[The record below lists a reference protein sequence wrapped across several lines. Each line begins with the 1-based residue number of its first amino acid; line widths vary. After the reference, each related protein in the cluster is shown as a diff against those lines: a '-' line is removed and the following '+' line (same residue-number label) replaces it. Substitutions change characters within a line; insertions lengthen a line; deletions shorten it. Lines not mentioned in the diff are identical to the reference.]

1 MSDREQRIRVVID
14 DREDRSGLPHILRSL
29 KDVDVSVRRLS
40 LGDYEVDGRFLFERK
55 TLLDFVVSIRDG
67 RLFQQAARLA
77 ASDKRCALI
86 LEGRGRDLAESG
98 MRREAVQGALMS
110 VSLFFGIPV
119 FRSLEPE
126 ESARLLCYAARQG
139 CRFATGALPR
149 RGRRP
154 KGKRRRQL
162 AILQELPGV
171 GPSRAAQLLE
181 VFGNVEGVM
190 TAGLED
196 LSSVSGIGKKTAE
209 SIRWVMKEPG
219 VKYPSQEDDLLF

>member
-1 MSDREQRIRVVID
+1 MPDRAQRIRVVID
-14 DREDRSGLPHILRSL
+14 DRESRSGLLHILRSL
-29 KDVDVSVRRLS
+29 KEVDVSVRRLS
-40 LGDYEVDGRFLFERK
+40 LGDYEVDGKFLFERK
-55 TLLDFVVSIRDG
+55 TMSDFVVSIRDG

-98 MRREAVQGALMS
+98 MRREAIQGALMS

-126 ESARLLCYAARQG
+126 ESARLFCYAARQG
-139 CRFATGALPR
+139 RRFATGALPR

-154 KGKRRRQL
+154 QGKRRRQL
-162 AILQELPGV
+162 AILQELPGI

-196 LSSVSGIGKKTAE
+196 LSSASGIGKKTAE

-219 VKYPSQEDDLLF
+219 VEYPSQEDDLLF